1 MSKTFEKILIANR
14 GEISLRII
22 RTCKE
27 MGIKTVAVYSTA
39 DRESLH
45 VRFAD
50 EAVCIGPPS
59 SAESYLSIPKIMAA
73 VEITNADAVHPG
85 YGFLAENADFA
96 EVCAEYGIKFIGP
109 TPSQIRKMGDKI
121 TAKETMI
128 KAGVPVVPGS
138 GGLLKDVKQGL
149 EQAEEVGYPIIL
161 KATAGGGGKGM
172 RVVWEKEEFET
183 AWNMARQEAK
193 ASFANDGIYM
203 EKFIEEPRHIE
214 IQVAGDQYG
223 NVIHLSE
230 RDCSIQRR
238 HQKLVEESPSPF
250 MTDDLR
256 ERMGEAAIKAGK
268 AIKYEGVGTVEFLV
282 DKHRNFYFM
291 EMNTRIQVEHT
302 VTEEVIDH
310 DLIKEQI
317 KLAAGERITGGNYIP
332 SLHAMEVRIN
342 AEDPFNGFRPS
353 PGTITSFHSSKG
365 HGVRVDTHVY
375 AGYTISPYYDSMIAK
390 LICRAQTREEC
401 IKKMSRALDEF
412 IIEGVKTTVP
422 FHQLLMKNEKFKSG
436 DFHTGFL
443 NEWDFKAEIEQKKKP
458 NK

>member
-1 MSKTFEKILIANR
+1 MFKKILIANR
-14 GEISLRII
+14 GEIALRII

-39 DRESLH
+39 DKDSLH

-73 VEITNADAVHPG
+73 VEITNADAIHPG

-96 EVCAEYGIKFIGP
+96 EVCSEYGIKFIGP
-109 TPSQIRKMGDKI
+109 TPEMIRKMGDKI

-138 GGLLKDVKQGL
+138 EGLLKDLKTGL
-149 EQAEEVGYPIIL
+149 KIAKKIGYPIIL

-172 RVVWEKEEFET
+172 RVVWKAEEFENQ
-183 AWNMARQEAK
+183 WSMARNEAK
-193 ASFANDGIYM
+193 ASFGNDGMYV

-214 IQVAGDQYG
+214 IQIIGDQFG
-223 NVIHLSE
+223 TVVHLSE

-238 HQKLVEESPSPF
+238 HQKLVEEAPSPF
-250 MTDDLR
+250 MTEELR
-256 ERMGEAAIKAGK
+256 ERMGDAAIKAGES
-268 AIKYEGVGTVEFLV
+268 INYEGVGTVEFLV

-291 EMNTRIQVEHT
+291 EMNTRIQVEHP

-317 KLAAGERITGGNYIP
+317 KVAAGIELTGINYIP
-332 SLHAMEVRIN
+332 TMHAIECRIN
-342 AEDPFNGFRPS
+342 AEDPFNNFRPS
-353 PGTITSFHSSKG
+353 PGKINSFHSAKG

-375 AGYTISPYYDSMIAK
+375 AGYQISPYYDSMIAK
-390 LICRAQTREEC
+390 LICKAQTREEC
-401 IKKMSRALDEF
+401 ITKMQRALDEF
-412 IIEGVKTTVP
+412 IVEGVKTTVP
-422 FHQLLMKNEKFKSG
+422 FHQRLMKDPDFRAGN
-436 DFHTGFL
+436 FHTGFL
-443 NEWDFKAEIEQKKKP
+443 NDFNLEEEEDKK
-458 NK
+458 